1 MGFGGGARSGP
12 LRAAAPRLDLSDA
25 DVDAPTAR
33 FRLMPTT
40 SLRRARADLEQL
52 VELIRDMHERVTTAR
67 NGKRTAVL
75 M

>member
-1 MGFGGGARSGP
+1 
-12 LRAAAPRLDLSDA
+12 
-25 DVDAPTAR
+25 
-33 FRLMPTT
+33 MPTT